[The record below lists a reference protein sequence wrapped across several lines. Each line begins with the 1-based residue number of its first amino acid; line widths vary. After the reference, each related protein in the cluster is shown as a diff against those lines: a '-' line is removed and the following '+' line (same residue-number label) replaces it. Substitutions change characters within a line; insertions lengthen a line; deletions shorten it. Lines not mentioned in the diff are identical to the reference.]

1 MANLKIVWEDDA
13 LRLLMDRDR
22 YTRHVI
28 QEEFRQ
34 DPQRDAIELDADEG
48 EYLTQVSNKRYTV
61 VWHFDRVRQQAIVR
75 AVVPLT
81 NIDPQADGLKEYV
94 QRAVERE
101 IKR

>member
-1 MANLKIVWEDDA
+1 MSLKIIWEDDA

-34 DPQRDAIELDADEG
+34 DPQKDAIELDAAEG
-48 EYLTQVSNKRYTV
+48 DYLTQVSNKRFTV
-61 VWHFDRVRQQAIVR
+61 VWRLDESRQQAIVR

-81 NIDPQADGLKEYV
+81 NIDPQSDGLKEYV

-101 IKR
+101 VKR